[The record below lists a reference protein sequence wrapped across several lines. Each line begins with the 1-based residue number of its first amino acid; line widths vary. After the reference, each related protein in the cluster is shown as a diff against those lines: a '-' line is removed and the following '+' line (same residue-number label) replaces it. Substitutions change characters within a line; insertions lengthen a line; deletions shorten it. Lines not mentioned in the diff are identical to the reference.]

1 MMRVAIGKGQMV
13 MRTSRVI
20 LSLIVALLM
29 TGCSFKLFSPQEY
42 KTYVLSA
49 VETGKDLESKSE
61 TGSGEHTGEHGTTV
75 LIVTDT
81 VSPSYLAGQK
91 LLFREGAREL
101 LAYQYSAWAEAPPR
115 QITRALERRLAS
127 RNKFKAVVRPSTGVR
142 ADIQLNTAL
151 LDFFH
156 DAQKRPGVGVMSVE
170 AELVS
175 LNNGAV
181 IAKQTFVKRV
191 PVEEFEAAGAVV
203 ALDAATTA
211 IISEITTWVEQAS

>member
-13 MRTSRVI
+13 MRTARVI
-20 LSLIVALLM
+20 LLLNVTLLM

-49 VETGKDLESKSE
+49 VETGRDLETK
-61 TGSGEHTGEHGTTV
+61 GEPGTTV

-101 LAYQYSAWAEAPPR
+101 LSYQYSAWAEPPPR
-115 QITRALERRLAS
+115 QLTRALERRLVADS
-127 RNKFKAVVRPSTGVR
+127 KFKAVVRPSTGVR
-142 ADIQLNTAL
+142 ADFQLNTAL

-156 DAQKRPGVGVMSVE
+156 DAQERPGVAVMSVE

-181 IAKQTFVKRV
+181 IAKKTFVKRV
-191 PVEEFEAAGAVV
+191 PVEVFEAAGAVA
-203 ALDAATTA
+203 ALDAATTT
-211 IISEITTWVEQAS
+211 IISEITSWVEQAS